1 MLYVRTVTAILFSE
15 AFKFLLGFIP
25 IMVFQIYQAQ
35 YVLSSSTPLQFFQ
48 DLHILGH
55 REDKSSRSHI
65 KFLVFIFVLGFTAG
79 GHTVNDIR
87 TRLQD
92 NQHMKRLLGR
102 EVGDIEREMVGS
114 KLTAKSQV
122 RP

>member
-1 MLYVRTVTAILFSE
+1 M
-15 AFKFLLGFIP
+15 
-25 IMVFQIYQAQ
+25 
-35 YVLSSSTPLQFFQ
+35 
-48 DLHILGH
+48 
-55 REDKSSRSHI
+55 
-65 KFLVFIFVLGFTAG
+65 
-79 GHTVNDIR
+79 NDIR

-122 RP
+122 RS